1 MKRTL
6 TLAFAA
12 LCFSTSLYAG
22 DFKNSVQ
29 ELGDPTKR
37 PGAVAKLGEA
47 GADAFDDLLD
57 GLKTDVDAEKDA
69 VKQGNLRQV
78 RITCARLLGELRD
91 PRATAELL
99 KLLRDEKARASVDTS
114 EACAIALGK
123 ISAAKPEAAGSADAV
138 AEIKKLAADEK
149 SGHKLRCAALT
160 ALAELKQ
167 GGEIAL
173 PLLKDDVDAAV
184 RFAAVIVVGASK
196 HVAAADALFAIWD
209 KQFKDADTKTHSDAL
224 GMAALF
230 ALANFKDERS
240 VQALINVA
248 TLPEFELSG
257 SYRDLA
263 KGYLKEQSA
272 KAIPILVEI
281 FKDDTK
287 GGSYTPT
294 VRLLA
299 DFGPDGVRALIALA
313 KLDANEIE
321 AAQLSLW
328 DENRDGSVALDEY
341 KKKFTLTKAELDS
354 EFAARD
360 KNKSSKLEA
369 DEIEAAELTAWDVN
383 KDGAVEATEFSAGFK
398 LGEAKLAEAF
408 TKLDANKDNKLEHV
422 VKYTSRVEGQLGL
435 LMEDSALQAVMDAW
449 RAMPADDSG
458 RKLLMRKLLLQRP
471 RIALDLFRE
480 VAGDEKVEA
489 AQRAQAIDAYA
500 EVKGKDSFDDLKS
513 WSDEKNP
520 PEVRRA
526 ATRNLGREFVPL
538 SKSEELLKLKATD
551 PDAETRMIALRGL
564 QRSDKKENV
573 DVFIKRL
580 AEDTEPSVRR
590 AALEAL
596 EQFNRSA
603 KLEGV
608 GIYEPV
614 KKAFYEDRD
623 ATVRAQ
629 ALRLAVIV
637 AEQNGDNNATKEMV
651 AKALD
656 DKEMVV
662 RTQVYTLMYQ
672 PNVKSQVDV
681 KKLIEV
687 ALNEKEYQGRGDAVQ
702 ALSYID
708 AEKWGD
714 SKLDTKQLEA
724 VVDLALSVLADRRSP
739 FTTTLLGNLSSK
751 GIQFTRISEKTVTML
766 KDALKSP
773 TPDFGRIAS
782 CLEVLT
788 KVKVKDKDT
797 FDLARQAAKLA
808 SYDTRLAAVRFI
820 QENGDKG
827 DVAFLRELQNSG
839 DATSSSVRHVIDE
852 AIKTLEAR

>member
-12 LCFSTSLYAG
+12 LCFTTSMYAG
-22 DFKNSVQ
+22 DFKNSVS
-29 ELGDPTKR
+29 ELGDPVKR

-47 GADAFDDLLD
+47 GADAFDDLLE

-91 PRATAELL
+91 SRATADLL
-99 KLLRDEKARASVDTS
+99 KLLRDEKARASIDTS
-114 EACAIALGK
+114 ESCAIALGK
-123 ISAAKPEAAGSADAV
+123 IAASKPDAAGSADAV
-138 AEIKKLAADEK
+138 AEIRKLAADEK

-173 PLLKDDVDAAV
+173 PLLKEDVDAAV

-196 HVAAADALFAIWD
+196 HAAAADALFAIWD
-209 KQFKDADTKTHSDAL
+209 QQFKDADTKKHSDAL
-224 GMAALF
+224 GIAALF
-230 ALANFKDERS
+230 ALASFRDERS

-248 TLPEFELSG
+248 TLPEFELNA

-287 GGSYTPT
+287 GGSYAPT

-299 DFGPDGVRALIALA
+299 DFGPDGVRALVALA

-321 AAQLSLW
+321 ANQLTLW
-328 DENRDGSVALDEY
+328 DENRDGGVSLDEY
-341 KKKFTLTKAELDS
+341 KKKYAPTKAELDS

-360 KNKSSKLEA
+360 KNKNSKLEA
-369 DEIEAAELTAWDVN
+369 DEVDAAELTAWDVN
-383 KDGAVEATEFSAGFK
+383 KDGAVDAAEFSAGFK

-408 TKLDANKDNKLEHV
+408 AKLDANKDSKLEHV

-435 LMEDSALQAVMDAW
+435 LMEDNALQAVMDAW
-449 RAMPADDSG
+449 RAMPAEDSG

-500 EVKGKDSFDDLKS
+500 EVKGKDSFEDLKA

-538 SKSEELLKLKATD
+538 SKSEELLKLKTTD
-551 PDAETRMIALRGL
+551 PDAETRMTALRGL
-564 QRSDKKENV
+564 QRSDKKENAE
-573 DVFIKRL
+573 VFVKRL
-580 AEDTEPSVRR
+580 AEDSEASVRR

-596 EQFNRSA
+596 EQFNNNA
-603 KLEGV
+603 KLEGA

-614 KKAFYEDRD
+614 KKAFNEDKD

-629 ALRLAVIV
+629 ALRLAVIL
-637 AEQNGDNNATKEMV
+637 AEQAGDNNATKYMV
-651 AKALD
+651 AKAISD
-656 DKEMVV
+656 SEMVV
-662 RTQVYTLMYQ
+662 RTQVYTLMYR

-681 KKLIEV
+681 KKLLEV
-687 ALNEKEYQGRGDAVQ
+687 VLRETEFQGRGDAVQ
-702 ALSYID
+702 ALSYLD
-708 AEKWGD
+708 ADKWADNTLD
-714 SKLDTKQLEA
+714 SKQLAA

-739 FTTTLLGNLSSK
+739 FTVTLLGNFSSK
-751 GIQFTRISEKTVTML
+751 GIQFTRISEKTVAML
-766 KDALKSP
+766 KEALKGSAA
-773 TPDFGRIAS
+773 DFGRVAS

-788 KVKVKDKDT
+788 KVKVKDKDS

-808 SYDTRLAAVRFI
+808 SYDARLAAVRFI

-827 DVAFLRELQNSG
+827 DVAFLRELQNMG
-839 DATSSSVRHVIDE
+839 DATSSSMRHIIDE